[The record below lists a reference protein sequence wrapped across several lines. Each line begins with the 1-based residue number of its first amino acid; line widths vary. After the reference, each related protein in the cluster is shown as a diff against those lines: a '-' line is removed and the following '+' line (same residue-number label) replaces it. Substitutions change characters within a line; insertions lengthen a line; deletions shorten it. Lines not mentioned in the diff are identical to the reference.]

1 MKKCSKDPFWSD
13 PSWTNDP
20 YLSPFKPIIRSR
32 FEKALATAEKL
43 KNKKSWVDMANY
55 HEIFGLHR
63 DKKGWVFR
71 EWAPNATA
79 MFILTPANNWEK
91 SSDWEV
97 KGPDPNGIFEA
108 RFPDRFFCHEQ
119 LYRLKVVWDGGEG
132 DRIPTAAT
140 RAIQDSTTYIFNAQ
154 VWAPDQPYQWQAE
167 NPKLPTGPLLVYE
180 AHAGMALEEGRVGTW
195 REFADHILPKVI
207 DAGYNTLQ
215 MMAVQEHP
223 YYGSFGYHV
232 SSFFATSSRFGTPD
246 DFRYLVDR
254 AHKAGIRVLM
264 DIVHSHSVKNEVEGL
279 SRFDGSLYQFF
290 HDKDRGDHTLWDSR
304 CFDYGKQQVVH
315 FLLSNLRYFLEQFR
329 VDGFRF
335 DGITSMLYA
344 DHGLGR
350 AFTGY
355 QDYFGD
361 DVDEDALGYLYA
373 ANDLVHEIHP
383 GAVTIA
389 EDVSG
394 YPGLAAPATLCGTG
408 FDFRFSM
415 GVPDYWIKLLK
426 EVKDEA
432 WHMGGLWYELTRHR
446 DEERTISY
454 VECHDQAL
462 VGDQTVMMR
471 LMGGKIYNSME
482 KSNTD
487 ITTQRAVA
495 LHKMIRLV
503 TLACAHKGYLNF
515 MGNEFGHPEWIDFPS
530 PANGYSY
537 NHARRL
543 WSLKYDKNLYFPDLF
558 AFDKQMIALAKQTQM
573 FTWDRPRLLHIHED
587 DKVLAFE
594 RSGLIFVFNFHPERS
609 FSHYLI
615 HAPAGKYEMRL
626 DTDEA
631 RFGGLGRLNP
641 DQVHFTRPIGDEA
654 ENRHDALSL
663 YLPSRCALVLARI

>member
-1 MKKCSKDPFWSD
+1 MKKCSRDRFWSD

-20 YLSPFKPIIRSR
+20 YLSPFKPIIRAR
-32 FEKALATAEKL
+32 FEKALAKTKQL
-43 KNKKSWVDMANY
+43 KNKNSWAKIANY

-108 RFPDRFFCHEQ
+108 RFPAGFFRHGQ
-119 LYRLKVVWDGGEG
+119 LYRLKVAWGGGEG

-140 RAIQDSTTYIFNAQ
+140 RVIQDSSTYIFNAQ
-154 VWAPDQPYQWQAE
+154 VWAPEQAYQWQAKTPNLSGE
-167 NPKLPTGPLLVYE
+167 PLLIYE
-180 AHAGMALEEGRVGTW
+180 AHAGMALEDGRVGTW

-232 SSFFATSSRFGTPD
+232 SSFFAPSSRFGTPD
-246 DFRYLVDR
+246 DFKYLVDK
-254 AHKAGIRVLM
+254 AHQAGIRVLM

-279 SRFDGSLYQFF
+279 SRFDGSMYQFF
-290 HDKDRGDHTLWDSR
+290 HDKARGDHTLWDSR
-304 CFDYGKQQVVH
+304 CFDYGKQQVLI

-335 DGITSMLYA
+335 DGVTSMLFA

-361 DVDEDALGYLYA
+361 DGDEDALSYLYA

-394 YPGLAAPATLCGTG
+394 YPGLAAPAELCGTG
-408 FDFRFSM
+408 FDFRFAM

-426 EVKDEA
+426 EVRDEA
-432 WHMGGLWYELTRHR
+432 WHMGGLWHELTRHR

-462 VGDQTVMMR
+462 VGDKTVMMR
-471 LMGGKIYNSME
+471 LMGEKIYDSME
-482 KSNTD
+482 KSNTS
-487 ITTQRAVA
+487 ITTHRAVA

-515 MGNEFGHPEWIDFPS
+515 MGNEFGHPEWIDFPT

-537 NHARRL
+537 HHARRV
-543 WSLKYDKNLYFPDLF
+543 WSLNYDQNLYFPNLS
-558 AFDKQMIALAKQTQM
+558 AFDKQMIALTKQTQL
-573 FTWDRPRLLHIHED
+573 FTWDRPRLLHLHED
-587 DKVLAFE
+587 DKILAFE
-594 RSGLIFVFNFHPERS
+594 RSGLIFVFNFHPEHS
-609 FSHYLI
+609 FSDYLI
-615 HAPAGKYEMRL
+615 HAPAGKYDMRL
-626 DTDEA
+626 DTDES

-641 DQVHFTRPIGDEA
+641 DQEHFTRPLGDVA
-654 ENRHDALSL
+654 ENRNALSL
-663 YLPSRCALVLARI
+663 YLPSRCAIVLIRL

>member
-20 YLSPFKPIIRSR
+20 YISPFKPIIRSR
-32 FEKALATAEKL
+32 FEKALAKKEQL
-43 KNKKSWVDMANY
+43 KNHRSWAKIANY
-55 HEIFGLHR
+55 HEFFGLHR

-71 EWAPNATA
+71 EWAPNATK

-91 SSDWEV
+91 SSDWQV
-97 KGPDPNGIFEA
+97 KGPDPDGIFEA
-108 RFPDRFFCHEQ
+108 RFPDHFFSHEQ

-140 RAIQDSTTYIFNAQ
+140 RVIQDNTTYIFNAQ
-154 VWAPDQPYQWQAE
+154 VWAPQNPYQWQAE
-167 NPKLPTGPLLVYE
+167 SPDLTAEPLLIYE

-195 REFADHILPKVI
+195 REFADHILPKVVES
-207 DAGYNTLQ
+207 GYNTLQ
-215 MMAVQEHP
+215 MMAIQEHP

-232 SSFFATSSRFGTPD
+232 SSFFAPSSRFGTPD
-246 DFRYLVDR
+246 DFKYLVDR
-254 AHKAGIRVLM
+254 AHQSGIRVLM

-279 SRFDGSLYQFF
+279 SRFDGSMYQFF
-290 HDKDRGDHTLWDSR
+290 HDLGRGDHTLWDSR
-304 CFDYGKQQVVH
+304 CFDYGKQQVLI

-361 DVDEDALGYLYA
+361 DVDEDALSYLYA

-383 GAVTIA
+383 NAVTIA

-394 YPGLAAPATLCGTG
+394 YPGLAAPTKLCGTG

-426 EVKDEA
+426 EVRDER

-462 VGDQTVMMR
+462 VGDKTIMMH
-471 LMGGKIYNSME
+471 LMGGKIYDSME
-482 KSNTD
+482 KSNTS
-487 ITTQRAVA
+487 ITTNRAVA
-495 LHKMIRLV
+495 LHKMIRLI

-537 NHARRL
+537 HHARRL

-558 AFDKQMIALAKQTQM
+558 AFDKQMVTLAKQTQL
-573 FTWDRPRLLHIHED
+573 FTWDHPRLLHIHED
-587 DKVLAFE
+587 DKILAFE
-594 RSGLIFVFNFHPERS
+594 RSGLIFVFNFHPEHS
-609 FSHYLI
+609 FGDYLV
-615 HAPAGKYEMRL
+615 HAPAGKYKMCL
-626 DTDEA
+626 DTDES

-641 DQVHFTRPIGDEA
+641 GQEHFSRFLGEVS
-654 ENRHDALSL
+654 ENRHALSL
-663 YLPSRCALVLARI
+663 YLPNRCALVLWRV

>member
-1 MKKCSKDPFWSD
+1 MKKCSKDHFWSD

-20 YLSPFKPIIRSR
+20 YLSPFKPIIQSR
-32 FEKALATAEKL
+32 FEKALAKTKQL
-43 KNKKSWVDMANY
+43 KNNSDWPKIADY
-55 HEIFGLHR
+55 HDRFGLHK

-71 EWAPNATA
+71 EWAPNARA
-79 MFILTPANNWEK
+79 MFILTPTNGWEK
-91 SSDWEV
+91 NSDWQV
-97 KGPDPNGIFEA
+97 KGPDPDGIFEA
-108 RFPDRFFCHEQ
+108 RFPEKFFSHEQ
-119 LYRLKVVWDGGEG
+119 LYRLKVEWDNGEG

-140 RAIQDSTTYIFNAQ
+140 RVIQDSTTYIFNAQ
-154 VWAPDQPYQWQAE
+154 VWAPEQSFQWQAE
-167 NPKLPTGPLLVYE
+167 SPDLSTAPLLIYE

-232 SSFFATSSRFGTPD
+232 SSFFAPSSRFGTPD
-246 DFRYLVDR
+246 DFRYLVDK
-254 AHKAGIRVLM
+254 AHQAGIRVLM

-279 SRFDGSLYQFF
+279 SRFDGSMYQFF
-290 HDKDRGDHTLWDSR
+290 HNNGRGDHALWDSR
-304 CFDYGKQQVVH
+304 CFDYGKQQVLI

-335 DGITSMLYA
+335 DGITSMLFA

-361 DVDEDALGYLYA
+361 DVDEDALSYLFA
-373 ANDLVHEIHP
+373 ANDLVHEIRP
-383 GAVTIA
+383 DAITIA

-394 YPGLAAPATLCGTG
+394 YPGLAAPAELCGTG
-408 FDFRFSM
+408 FNFRFSM

-426 EVKDEA
+426 EVRDEN

-446 DEERTISY
+446 DEEQTISY

-462 VGDQTVMMR
+462 VGDKTVMMR
-471 LMGGKIYNSME
+471 LMDGKIYDSME
-482 KSNTD
+482 KSNTS
-487 ITTQRAVA
+487 ITTHRGVS
-495 LHKMIRLV
+495 LHKMIRLL

-537 NHARRL
+537 HHARRL
-543 WSLKYDKNLYFPDLF
+543 WFLKYDKNLYFPDLY
-558 AFDKQMIALAKQTQM
+558 AFDKQMIALAKQTQL
-573 FTWDRPRLLHIHED
+573 FTWDYPRLLHVHED
-587 DKVLAFE
+587 DKILAFE
-594 RSGLIFVFNFHPERS
+594 RSGLIFVFNFHPEHS
-609 FSHYLI
+609 FCDYLI
-615 HAPAGKYEMRL
+615 HAPAGKYRMCL
-626 DTDEA
+626 DTDES
-631 RFGGLGRLNP
+631 RFGGFNRLNP
-641 DQVHFTRPIGDEA
+641 CQEHFSRFLGEA
-654 ENRHDALSL
+654 SENRHALSL
-663 YLPSRCALVLARI
+663 YLPNRSALVLWRV